1 MEPLAGEDLLLGENF
16 AAAIEDKKLTEH
28 QIKHADAARRRL
40 EMETPLWYY
49 ILAEAQKRHEGE
61 HLGPMCGRIMA
72 EVFLGILT
80 GDSQSYLQVD
90 PGWTPA
96 REGLIP
102 GGKLADLVVLEGDP
116 TADISNSRKI
126 HAVWH
131 RGKKAAGPVET
142 FTP

>member
-1 MEPLAGEDLLLGENF
+1 MLIHVDSQDRRLGRKEKRGMEPLAGEDLLLGENF

-40 EMETPLWYY
+40 EVETPLWYY

-61 HLGPMCGRIMA
+61 HLGPMCGRIVA

-102 GGKLADLVVLEGDP
+102 GGKLADLVKF
-116 TADISNSRKI
+116 AIS
-126 HAVWH
+126 
-131 RGKKAAGPVET
+131 GK
-142 FTP
+142 

>member
-1 MEPLAGEDLLLGENF
+1 MLIRMDSQNRRLGFKEKRGMEPLAGEDLLLGENF
-16 AAAIEDKKLTEH
+16 AAAIENKKLTEH

-40 EMETPLWYY
+40 EVETPLWYY

-61 HLGPMCGRIMA
+61 HLGPMCGRIVA

-102 GGKLADLVVLEGDP
+102 AGKLADLVKF
-116 TADISNSRKI
+116 AIS
-126 HAVWH
+126 
-131 RGKKAAGPVET
+131 GK
-142 FTP
+142 